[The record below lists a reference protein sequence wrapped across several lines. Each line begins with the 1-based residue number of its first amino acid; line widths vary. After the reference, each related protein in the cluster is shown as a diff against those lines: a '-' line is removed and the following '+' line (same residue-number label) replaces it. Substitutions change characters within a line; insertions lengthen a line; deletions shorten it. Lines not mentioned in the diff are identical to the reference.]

1 MAGPLS
7 GVRILDCTTVVLGPW
22 AAQQLGDLG
31 ADVIKIEPPG
41 GGDPLRQWRKLHEGT
56 SLWWY
61 VQNRNKLSVTANL
74 REAEGQEIVRRLARS
89 ADVVIENF
97 RPGTLEKWGITRK
110 NLDHVASLVAPLQGA
125 FNQNPIPFSGDTD
138 ARAMLMRHTN

>member
-1 MAGPLS
+1 MSRKPLEGIQVIELGQLIAGPFA
-7 GVRILDCTTVVLGPW
+7 GKFFAEFGAEVV
-22 AAQQLGDLG
+22 
-31 ADVIKIEPPG
+31 KIEPPG

-89 ADVVIENF
+89 ADVVKI
-97 RPGTLEKWGITRK
+97 G
-110 NLDHVASLVAPLQGA
+110 
-125 FNQNPIPFSGDTD
+125 
-138 ARAMLMRHTN
+138 RAHI